1 MEWKDIWQGVVTGGS
16 GIVAVVASVV
26 VPSQLWS
33 LILVLAGMPLVC
45 AAGVVIGWEACR
57 ADYRSLYEELVAS
70 EE

>member
-1 MEWKDIWQGVVTGGS
+1 MEWKDIWQG
-16 GIVAVVASVV
+16 IVAGLLGIAVVVASVV

-33 LILVLAGMPLVC
+33 SILALAGTPLVGV
-45 AAGVVIGWEACR
+45 AGIVIGWEACR

>member
-1 MEWKDIWQGVVTGGS
+1 MEWKDIWQGVVAGLL
-16 GIVAVVASVV
+16 GIAVVVASVV

-33 LILVLAGMPLVC
+33 SILALAGMPLMWV
-45 AAGVVIGWEACR
+45 AGVVIGWEACR